1 MSDTIISLALSN
13 FFNPV
18 ILFFILGFGARLLKS
33 DLTIPGNVS
42 KFIAIYLMMAIGY
55 KGGYALSQSELNV
68 TIGIVLLTGGGFSFL
83 LPFMGYAILGAISN
97 TRPTERAAIVAHYG
111 SVSVVTFVTA
121 TELLNSLDMTYDS
134 WMVAVMAAMETPA
147 IFAGLLLVNK
157 FAQDQKN
164 HVKMDNT
171 IWREIFLNGSVVIL
185 VGAFFIGWIAGEPGM
200 KSVEPFFVT
209 IFKGVLCLFMVD
221 IGMVAASKLGKNE
234 NGVKDEGSGLSLPL
248 VAFGIVM
255 PLISAALG
263 GVAGAIIGL
272 SVGSLML
279 FCVLCASA
287 SYIAVPA
294 ALRIALPHAN
304 LSPSIALSLAVT
316 FPFNIIFGL
325 PLYLTMAEQLTRM
338 F

>member
-1 MSDTIISLALSN
+1 MTDTILHLALSN

-55 KGGYALSQSELNV
+55 KGGYALSQSELNA
-68 TIGIVLLTGGGFSFL
+68 TIGIVLLAGACFSFF
-83 LPFMGYAILGAISN
+83 LPFLGYAILGAI
-97 TRPTERAAIVAHYG
+97 TKARPTDKAAIAAHYG

-121 TELLNSLDMTYDS
+121 TELLKSLDIGYDS
-134 WMVAVMAAMETPA
+134 WMVAVMAVMETPA

-157 FAQDQKN
+157 YAQDEKN

-200 KSVEPFFVT
+200 ESVSPFFVD

-234 NGVKDEGSGLSLPL
+234 NGKEDEGSGLSLPL
-248 VAFGIVM
+248 IGFGIIM
-255 PLISAALG
+255 PLIGAGLAGVVGSA
-263 GVAGAIIGL
+263 IGL

-279 FCVLCASA
+279 FSVLCASA

-294 ALRIALPHAN
+294 ALRIALPNAN

-325 PLYLTMAEQLTRM
+325 PLYLAAAQMMAG
-338 F
+338 

>member
-1 MSDTIISLALSN
+1 MMIDTVFSLALNN

-55 KGGYALSQSELNV
+55 KGGYALSQSELNA
-68 TIGIVLLTGGGFSFL
+68 TIGIILLVGACMSFVIPFLGYFVLGFMS
-83 LPFMGYAILGAISN
+83 SK
-97 TRPTERAAIVAHYG
+97 TRPTEKAAIVAHYG

-121 TELLNSLDMTYDS
+121 TELLKSIDMEYDS
-134 WMVAVMAAMETPA
+134 WMVAVMAVMETPA
-147 IFAGLLLVNK
+147 IFAGLLLVNWK
-157 FAQDQKN
+157 AQDQKN
-164 HVKMDNT
+164 RVKMDNT

-200 KSVEPFFVT
+200 NSVEPFFVT

-234 NGVKDEGSGLSLPL
+234 NGVKDETSGLSLGL

-255 PLISAALG
+255 PLIGATLG
-263 GVAGAIIGL
+263 SGAGALIGL
-272 SVGSLML
+272 GVGSLML
-279 FCVLCASA
+279 FSVLCASA

-294 ALRIALPHAN
+294 ALRIALPHVN

-325 PLYLTMAEQLTRM
+325 PLYLGMAKMLVG
-338 F
+338 

>member
-1 MSDTIISLALSN
+1 MFETIADLALKN

-55 KGGYALSQSELNV
+55 KGGYALSQSELNA
-68 TIGIVLLTGGGFSFL
+68 TIGIILLVGMAFSFFM
-83 LPFMGYAILGAISN
+83 PFLGYIILGAVTK
-97 TRPTERAAIVAHYG
+97 TRPTEKAAIVAHYG

-121 TELLNSLDMTYDS
+121 TELLSSLNMTYDS

-157 FAQDQKN
+157 FAQDKKN
-164 HVKMDNT
+164 RVEMDNT

-185 VGAFFIGWIAGEPGM
+185 VGSFFIGWLAGEPGM
-200 KSVEPFFVT
+200 NSVEPFFVT

-234 NGVKDEGSGLSLPL
+234 NGVKDEGSGLSLGL
-248 VAFGIVM
+248 VAFGILM
-255 PLISAALG
+255 PLISAGLG
-263 GVAGAIIGL
+263 GLAGSLIGL

-304 LSPSIALSLAVT
+304 LSPAIALSLAIT
-316 FPFNIIFGL
+316 FPFNIIIGL
-325 PLYLTMAEQLTRM
+325 PLYLAMAEKLTGM
-338 F
+338 I